1 MNILRKELEALMQRE
16 YPNGPVLGVGG
27 VVFNNDHVLLVRRG
41 KEPGYGKWSIPG
53 GAIELGETLKEGLL
67 REIME
72 ETGLQVEVGGMVE
85 VVEWVNRD
93 ENHRIKYHYVLI
105 DFWCRCLSVEINP
118 SSDALDARWVL
129 FSEISNYDLPLVTL
143 EVINKAFRS
152 YRTALLK

>member
-1 MNILRKELEALMQRE
+1 MNILKKELEALMRRE

-27 VVFNNDHVLLVRRG
+27 VVFNNENVLLVRRG

-93 ENHRIKYHYVLI
+93 ENNRVKYHYVLA
-105 DFWCRCLSVEINP
+105 DFWCKCLSVEINP
-118 SSDALDARWVL
+118 SSDALEARWVL
-129 FSEISNYDLPLVTL
+129 FSEISNYDLPLVTI
-143 EVINKAFRS
+143 EVINKALS
-152 YRTALLK
+152 NYRTSLLK